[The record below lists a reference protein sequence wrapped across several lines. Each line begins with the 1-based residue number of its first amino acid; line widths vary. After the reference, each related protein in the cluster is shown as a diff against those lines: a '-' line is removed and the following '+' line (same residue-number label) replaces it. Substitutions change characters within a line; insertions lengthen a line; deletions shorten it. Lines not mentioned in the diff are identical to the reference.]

1 VTLPPLDR
9 VLETALYL
17 SDLAEAKRFYVGL
30 LGGEILLDSS
40 RLLAVSVGGESV
52 LLLFLRG
59 ATEAPLPTAGGIVP
73 GHGAQGIQHVAFAVA
88 HAALPAWRERFAAAG
103 VPIES
108 EVRWERGGQSLYVRD
123 PEGHSIELVTPGLW
137 AIY

>member
-1 VTLPPLDR
+1 MTLPPLDR